1 MNIIWSKVCI
11 ISQSVG
17 RRNYRGA
24 AAGAVPVQFLIS
36 SAAWEHVNRP
46 RRVCSLHPA
55 ALQSGIIQRAAAGQ
69 GHRKL
74 DIWMVTEEAAPVS
87 PAPAAL
93 QESFKRRLTK
103 ILQSWRSPLLAIESA
118 D

>member
-55 ALQSGIIQRAAAGQ
+55 ALQHCSQELFSVLQLDRGTESWISGWLQ
-69 GHRKL
+69 RKL
-74 DIWMVTEEAAPVS
+74 SRCPQ
-87 PAPAAL
+87 L
-93 QESFKRRLTK
+93 QQLSKRA
-103 ILQSWRSPLLAIESA
+103 SNEG
-118 D
+118 